1 MSAVSGV
8 AGRLGAVRAHRFAEA
23 GALLLAV
30 LAGALLVG
38 AMALTLIDH
47 ESAWYCAASVAVI
60 APVAAGLLIV
70 LNRPSNRIGWFLL
83 VDAVL
88 VASGFIVA
96 PYAHYALVSHP
107 GALPAARWALLWD
120 SADWPMMFAP
130 LIGVVLIFPDGHL
143 PSRRWR
149 PIAIATFVC
158 FAVVQLTVN
167 FQPQHYAPPYRGVGS
182 PLPDLPA
189 VVRTALTPFS
199 LGAIASLFVAAWA
212 VRVRFRRASGTERL
226 QLLWLTYA
234 ALFIPLTIIACV
246 TESLIGRRI
255 GLPTTVT
262 LVAALTVVPLA
273 VGIAVLRYRLFDIEL
288 VLSRTL
294 LYASL
299 TACIVGS
306 YLAVFVGVESLV
318 GIRGVSG
325 IVAAA
330 VVALGFQPLRAL
342 LQRRVE
348 RLVYGDRSDP
358 YAAIARLAEQL
369 QAAPDPD
376 VVLTTIVDGVGSALR
391 LGYCAILLRRGD
403 SLETAVERGRPGRE
417 PSVALPLVH
426 QGEEIGLL
434 VVEPAPKGNLSSADR
449 RLLDDLARQAGLAV
463 YGVRLMADL
472 QRSRENLVT
481 AREEERLR
489 LRRDLHDG
497 LGPTLAALVFKIGL
511 IRDGVARDPEHAT
524 QLLQE
529 LGLETQTAITDIR
542 RLVYELRPPALDELG
557 LVGAVRE
564 QAALLAESG
573 GIEIS
578 VRSSNLPTLPA
589 AVEATTNAT
598 RHANATCC
606 EVELRFDDA
615 LRLDISDDGD
625 GLPERPRA
633 GIGIRSMRERALELG
648 GTFEIDRGRLGG
660 TRVQVA
666 LPVVT

>member
-1 MSAVSGV
+1 
-8 AGRLGAVRAHRFAEA
+8 
-23 GALLLAV
+23 
-30 LAGALLVG
+30 
-38 AMALTLIDH
+38 
-47 ESAWYCAASVAVI
+47 
-60 APVAAGLLIV
+60 
-70 LNRPSNRIGWFLL
+70 
-83 VDAVL
+83 
-88 VASGFIVA
+88 
-96 PYAHYALVSHP
+96 
-107 GALPAARWALLWD
+107 
-120 SADWPMMFAP
+120 
-130 LIGVVLIFPDGHL
+130 
-143 PSRRWR
+143 
-149 PIAIATFVC
+149 
-158 FAVVQLTVN
+158 
-167 FQPQHYAPPYRGVGS
+167 
-182 PLPDLPA
+182 
-189 VVRTALTPFS
+189 
-199 LGAIASLFVAAWA
+199 
-212 VRVRFRRASGTERL
+212 
-226 QLLWLTYA
+226 
-234 ALFIPLTIIACV
+234 
-246 TESLIGRRI
+246 
-255 GLPTTVT
+255 
-262 LVAALTVVPLA
+262 
-273 VGIAVLRYRLFDIEL
+273 
-288 VLSRTL
+288 
-294 LYASL
+294 
-299 TACIVGS
+299 
-306 YLAVFVGVESLV
+306 
-318 GIRGVSG
+318 
-325 IVAAA
+325 
-330 VVALGFQPLRAL
+330 
-342 LQRRVE
+342 
-348 RLVYGDRSDP
+348 
-358 YAAIARLAEQL
+358 
-369 QAAPDPD
+369 
-376 VVLTTIVDGVGSALR
+376 
-391 LGYCAILLRRGD
+391 
-403 SLETAVERGRPGRE
+403 
-417 PSVALPLVH
+417 LVH

-564 QAALLAESG
+564 QAALLAESA

-589 AVEATTNAT
+589 AVEVAAYRVAVEATTNAT